1 MIRQPAQPPATRPI
15 AVVSHTLPGDPN
27 GQAVML
33 DRLTARASGQGFVCI
48 DTDRKAHVRAVRDNW
63 LASVPLPTPAV
74 LRKCYRLPWAHL
86 HLYHLLVR
94 HRSRAIARIVRQHG
108 CQSIVT
114 CTGGDL
120 IDLPAAVE
128 AGRLTGVPTFLYYF
142 DDYQIQWTMPGGR
155 WSREAADALR
165 DVAEAISLDR
175 CAGVF
180 VPNEHLARVVE
191 TRTTKP
197 VSVIRNPVD
206 TSAYR
211 ALRSQFPRRPLDP
224 SRSLS
229 IVYTGS
235 VYAAQADC
243 LQRLCDAVALL
254 KDQGV
259 HLEVHV
265 LGPPPEPRTANL
277 LPIDAITW
285 HPAVSTSEA
294 AVAQVQA
301 DILFLPLSFTC
312 EFPELIRTSAPG
324 KFGEY
329 LASGTPLLVHTP
341 ADAFPHSFVTEHA
354 CAATCGV
361 PESRAL
367 ASALADLI
375 AQSSVCEAMRQRA
388 IDLAEE
394 FALDVNRERFIQLA
408 SATPDRRAAPTPA
421 AGSRRVRERRGRNS

>member
-1 MIRQPAQPPATRPI
+1 MIRRCEGRFSMIRQPAQPPATRPI

-74 LRKCYRLPWAHL
+74 LRKCYHLPWAHL

-155 WSREAADALR
+155 WSRDAADALR

-197 VSVIRNPVD
+197 VSRHLRVSRPPQPVSQASPRSLTIPVD
-206 TSAYR
+206 RLHRIGLCRPGRLPAA
-211 ALRSQFPRRPLDP
+211 ALRCGRAPQGPRR
-224 SRSLS
+224 
-229 IVYTGS
+229 
-235 VYAAQADC
+235 
-243 LQRLCDAVALL
+243 
-254 KDQGV
+254 
-259 HLEVHV
+259 
-265 LGPPPEPRTANL
+265 
-277 LPIDAITW
+277 
-285 HPAVSTSEA
+285 
-294 AVAQVQA
+294 
-301 DILFLPLSFTC
+301 
-312 EFPELIRTSAPG
+312 AP
-324 KFGEY
+324 
-329 LASGTPLLVHTP
+329 
-341 ADAFPHSFVTEHA
+341 
-354 CAATCGV
+354 
-361 PESRAL
+361 
-367 ASALADLI
+367 
-375 AQSSVCEAMRQRA
+375 
-388 IDLAEE
+388 
-394 FALDVNRERFIQLA
+394 
-408 SATPDRRAAPTPA
+408 
-421 AGSRRVRERRGRNS
+421 